1 MTGGQAIVGTLTE
14 HGVDTVFG
22 LPGVQLDN
30 TFDALY
36 EARNKVRLIHT
47 RHEQGAAY
55 MALGYA
61 QASGRVGVCITGP
74 GPGLLNTGAALSTA
88 AASNVPVLC
97 LAGQIPSTQIGLG
110 IGMTHEIRDQS
121 AAMRG
126 VVKWVGRADSAGE
139 APGVMREAFSQML
152 ETRHQ
157 PAVFEM
163 APDIMGKAENVT
175 LLPAEDYAIDPP
187 LDEAA
192 LNEAAAILNAAG
204 TPAIFVGSG
213 VFGAEAE
220 LLRLAELLQAPVIMS
235 RTGRGAISDHHPLAQ
250 TMIAGQELWPNVDAA
265 IAIGTRFVAPSM
277 AWGRMDEVK
286 TIRLDIDAEQAQ
298 KPRAADVTVVARASA
313 GLKALADRIAAMGRV
328 RPSRLDEYAANRA
341 AAQEKLS
348 GLEPQY
354 GFARAIRDA
363 LPEDGIVVTDV
374 TQMAT
379 FLQNWMPVYH
389 PRTLITPSYQGTL
402 GYGFATALGAKVG
415 CPDKKVVCV
424 SGDGGFMYNV
434 QELSTAMAHGID
446 LVTIVFNDNTF
457 GNVKRFQKE
466 HFGGR
471 HIAVDLHNPD
481 FVALAG
487 TFGMKGVKA
496 ETPAALQAALEDAF
510 AGSGPVLIEVPIG
523 EVPNTWALV
532 KRPPSAATS

>member
-1 MTGGQAIVGTLTE
+1 
-14 HGVDTVFG
+14 
-22 LPGVQLDN
+22 
-30 TFDALY
+30 
-36 EARNKVRLIHT
+36 
-47 RHEQGAAY
+47 
-55 MALGYA
+55 
-61 QASGRVGVCITGP
+61 
-74 GPGLLNTGAALSTA
+74 
-88 AASNVPVLC
+88 
-97 LAGQIPSTQIGLG
+97 
-110 IGMTHEIRDQS
+110 
-121 AAMRG
+121 
-126 VVKWVGRADSAGE
+126 
-139 APGVMREAFSQML
+139 
-152 ETRHQ
+152 
-157 PAVFEM
+157 
-163 APDIMGKAENVT
+163 
-175 LLPAEDYAIDPP
+175 
-187 LDEAA
+187 
-192 LNEAAAILNAAG
+192 
-204 TPAIFVGSG
+204 
-213 VFGAEAE
+213 
-220 LLRLAELLQAPVIMS
+220 
-235 RTGRGAISDHHPLAQ
+235 
-250 TMIAGQELWPNVDAA
+250 MIAGQELWPSVDAA
-265 IAIGTRFVAPSM
+265 IAIGTRFVAPLM

-286 TIRLDIDAEQAQ
+286 TVRLDIDAEQAQ
-298 KPRAADVTVVARASA
+298 KPRAADVTVIARAA
-313 GLKALADRIAAMGRV
+313 TGLTALADRIAAMGRA
-328 RPSRLDEYAANRA
+328 RPSRLAEYAANRA

-354 GFARAIRDA
+354 GFASAIRNA

-496 ETPAALQAALEDAF
+496 ETPAALQKALEDAF

>member
-1 MTGGQAIVGTLTE
+1 MTGGQAIVGTLTQ

-36 EARNKVRLIHT
+36 EARNSIRLIHT

-61 QASGRVGVCITGP
+61 QASGKTGVCITGP
-74 GPGLLNTGAALSTA
+74 GPGLLNMGAALSTA

-126 VVKWVGRADSAGE
+126 VVKWVGRADSASE
-139 APGVMREAFSQML
+139 APAVMREGFSQML

-157 PAVFEM
+157 PVVFEM
-163 APDIMGKAENVT
+163 APDIMGKAEEVT
-175 LLPAEDYAIDPP
+175 LLDAEDYAIDPP
-187 LDEAA
+187 LDAAA
-192 LNEAAAILNAAG
+192 LDEAAAILNAAD

-235 RTGRGAISDHHPLAQ
+235 RTGRGALSDHHPLAQ

-265 IAIGTRFVAPSM
+265 IAIGTRFVAPLM

-286 TIRLDIDAEQAQ
+286 TVRLDIDAEQAG
-298 KPRAADVTVVARASA
+298 KPRAADVTVIARAA
-313 GLKALADRIAAMGRV
+313 PGLRALADRIAAMGRA
-328 RPSRLDEYAANRA
+328 RPSRLAEYAANRA

-434 QELSTAMAHGID
+434 QELSTAVAHGID

-496 ETPAALQAALEDAF
+496 ETPAALQKALEDAF

>member
-1 MTGGQAIVGTLTE
+1 MTGGQAIVGTLTQ

-36 EARNKVRLIHT
+36 EARNSIRLIHT

-61 QASGRVGVCITGP
+61 QASGKTGVCITGP
-74 GPGLLNTGAALSTA
+74 GPGLLNMGAALSTA

-126 VVKWVGRADSAGE
+126 VVKWVGRADSASE
-139 APGVMREAFSQML
+139 APAVMREGFSQML

-157 PAVFEM
+157 PVVFEM
-163 APDIMGKAENVT
+163 APDIMGKAEEVT
-175 LLPAEDYAIDPP
+175 LLDAEDYAIDPP
-187 LDEAA
+187 LDGAA
-192 LNEAAAILNAAG
+192 LDAAAAILNAAD

-235 RTGRGAISDHHPLAQ
+235 RTGRGALSDHHPLAQ
-250 TMIAGQELWPNVDAA
+250 TMIAGQELWPSVDAA
-265 IAIGTRFVAPSM
+265 IAIGTRFVAPLM

-286 TIRLDIDAEQAQ
+286 TVRLDIDAEQAQ
-298 KPRAADVTVVARASA
+298 KPRAADVTVIARAA
-313 GLKALADRIAAMGRV
+313 TGLTALADRIAAMGRA
-328 RPSRLDEYAANRA
+328 RPSRLAEYAANRA

-354 GFARAIRDA
+354 GFASAIRNA

-496 ETPAALQAALEDAF
+496 ETPAALQKALEDAF